1 MGEGC
6 PPGVSWAAGRTLHP
20 TSPELEFLDQLRSR
34 APLGVSKGSQ
44 SAGGSLSADG
54 SQSVGAGW
62 GWPLALCPETS
73 GDPAPAHLPPSATAV
88 GGQGCRQSGQRQQQR
103 SRNPARQQRP
113 VPHGLPGL
121 ARSMLQLGRLWLL
134 PAAVGRDAA
143 VAASGES
150 SQSGSNSPGG
160 GRRAAWLAVP
170 AGGLRQPRRA
180 APPLIVAALA
190 EVTIGGCPAGPHCGT
205 RAHRSGAQ
213 TMGSER
219 GRGSRPSEAR
229 ADGLAVGAHPRPLP
243 GGSRLRTCTGRRPL
257 PLGRPPTRARL
268 SPLRVRS
275 PSGTSVRQ
283 GAQRPV
289 CCGDKLLGAQ
299 PLRCPLWGCPFDV
312 TPEPHPEWKKENCG
326 SGQQL
331 WGDASPP
338 MNPRRLNREGEAGDG
353 WGWGCGQGN
362 PRGGLGWGDE
372 LRTQSPTMERNLR
385 QQRLVL
391 VGGKKCTNAC
401 QCVHQVGELSMRLR
415 VRMCIHT

>member
-1 MGEGC
+1 MREGS
-6 PPGVSWAAGRTLHP
+6 PPGVSWAAGRTIHP
-20 TSPELEFLDQLRSR
+20 TSAELEFLDQLRSR

-113 VPHGLPGL
+113 VPHGLPAL

-160 GRRAAWLAVP
+160 GRPAAWLAVP

-190 EVTIGGCPAGPHCGT
+190 EVTIGGCPAGRTVAPGRT
-205 RAHRSGAQ
+205 GQGRRQWAASGAVAPARLRREL
-213 TMGSER
+213 TGWPSGLTPAPCPVAPASRPALAADPSPWDALPRAPDSVLSASGARRGPESAR
-219 GRGSRPSEAR
+219 GRSDQCA
-229 ADGLAVGAHPRPLP
+229 A
-243 GGSRLRTCTGRRPL
+243 
-257 PLGRPPTRARL
+257 
-268 SPLRVRS
+268 
-275 PSGTSVRQ
+275 GTN
-283 GAQRPV
+283 G
-289 CCGDKLLGAQ
+289 
-299 PLRCPLWGCPFDV
+299 
-312 TPEPHPEWKKENCG
+312 
-326 SGQQL
+326 
-331 WGDASPP
+331 
-338 MNPRRLNREGEAGDG
+338 
-353 WGWGCGQGN
+353 
-362 PRGGLGWGDE
+362 
-372 LRTQSPTMERNLR
+372 
-385 QQRLVL
+385 
-391 VGGKKCTNAC
+391 
-401 QCVHQVGELSMRLR
+401 
-415 VRMCIHT
+415 